1 MADTRNVATG
11 YADVNGAKLSYEV
24 AGAGHPLV
32 FLHAGIANLHMWD
45 DQFSA
50 FADRYRV
57 VRYDH
62 RSFGQSSAPAGPAS
76 ISGDV
81 YGMLKFLNIDKAY
94 VVGCSIG
101 GGAALDFTLAHPEMV
116 DGLVLS
122 GPGVSGIPYEEND
135 GPMAAIWPELQKIE
149 AIEQEIQE
157 AAKAGDYDKANE
169 LEVRMWVDGVSRA
182 PDQVNPAYRA
192 TASAMNR
199 ALYDHHAAMNAV
211 EWQSAEPPAYPRL
224 ETVTAPTL
232 VIVGDRDLPDIQ
244 QCVDVLAARIP
255 GAQKVVMRNTAHL
268 PNMELP
274 DEFNQILGD
283 FLSSLK

>member
-1 MADTRNVATG
+1 MADTGNVTTG
-11 YADVNGAKLSYEV
+11 YADVNGARLSYEV
-24 AGAGHPLV
+24 AGEGHPLV

-76 ISGDV
+76 ISGDIH
-81 YGMLKFLNIDKAY
+81 GMLKFLNIDKAY
-94 VVGCSIG
+94 VVGCSMG

-122 GPGVSGIPYEEND
+122 GPGVSGMPDEEDAN
-135 GPMAAIWPELQKIE
+135 AATW
-149 AIEQEIQE
+149 QEIQA

-169 LEVRMWVDGVSRA
+169 LEVRMWVDGIGRT
-182 PDQVNPAYRA
+182 PDQVDPAFRA
-192 TASAMNR
+192 KASAMNR
-199 ALYDHHAAMNAV
+199 ALYDHDAEMNAV
-211 EWQSAEPPAYPRL
+211 AWQPAEPPAYPRL

-255 GAQKVVMRNTAHL
+255 GARKVVMHNTAHL
-268 PNMELP
+268 PSMELP